1 MRSWTLSPAKSPNKL
16 GEDVDGTDHANSTA
30 ETVDNQTGGKMKED
44 ETDQMGDAP
53 PPESSGSLPADY
65 CCEFGRLSACKT
77 HRCVCWKVGRY
88 CTDYQCIVCAN
99 VPSPQ
104 LGVHDTTMDGGGG
117 GRRRLVL

>member
-1 MRSWTLSPAKSPNKL
+1 
-16 GEDVDGTDHANSTA
+16 
-30 ETVDNQTGGKMKED
+30 MKED

-77 HRCVCWKVGRY
+77 QRCVCWKVGRY

-99 VPSPQ
+99 VPSSQ

-117 GRRRLVL
+117 QKTARIVGPPSAASARRAAPPLLEADQ